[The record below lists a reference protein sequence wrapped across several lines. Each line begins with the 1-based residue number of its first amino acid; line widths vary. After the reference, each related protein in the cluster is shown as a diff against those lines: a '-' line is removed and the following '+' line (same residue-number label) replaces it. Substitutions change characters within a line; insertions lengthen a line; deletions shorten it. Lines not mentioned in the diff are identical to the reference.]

1 MLSLWM
7 AIQLIVVVLSADLD
21 AVLPQSPAHLLVLVL
36 LGAALLSPAGAW
48 VSSALVRV
56 LSLAPHGPWRRR
68 EPGFVRDVLLPEAPG
83 TPGTSLARAPS
94 FVLRAHA

>member
-1 MLSLWM
+1 MN
-7 AIQLIVVVLSADLD
+7 IYDF
-21 AVLPQSPAHLLVLVL
+21 LPIRLL

-68 EPGFVRDVLLPEAPG
+68 EPGLVRDVLLPEAPG